1 MPKFFCPRH
10 AGSPPCSCSMGN
22 LYRYIE
28 PVVLLVLKEEQK
40 SYGYDLA
47 EKLTNFA
54 LTDAR
59 IERASL
65 YRTLRV
71 LEENG
76 HVTSTWDV
84 EGSGPA
90 RRVYALTKKGHR
102 HLQEWAQLL
111 GRMGQAMIAFSERA
125 HAGGKDGATGSKQ

>member
-1 MPKFFCPRH
+1 MSKFVCSRH
-10 AGSPPCSCSMGN
+10 AGSHPCTCAMGN

-28 PVVLLVLKEEQK
+28 PVVLLILKEERQ

-47 EKLTNFA
+47 ERLTEFA

-65 YRTLRV
+65 YRTLRA

-76 HVTSTWDV
+76 HVTSAWDV
-84 EGSGPA
+84 DGAGPA
-90 RRVYALTKKGHR
+90 RRVYSLTNKGHA
-102 HLQEWAQLL
+102 HLQEWTQILH
-111 GRMGQAMIAFSERA
+111 RMGTAMIAFSQRA
-125 HAGGKDGATGSKQ
+125 DDRGKRRRRGITA

>member
-1 MPKFFCPRH
+1 MYLLH
-10 AGSPPCSCSMGN
+10 GN

-28 PVVLLVLKEEQK
+28 PVVLLVLKEQK
-40 SYGYDLA
+40 KSHGYDLA
-47 EKLTNFA
+47 EKLTNVA

-59 IERASL
+59 IERAAL

-90 RRVYALTKKGHR
+90 RRVYAMTKKGRR

-111 GRMGQAMIAFSERA
+111 RRTGQAMVAFSERVEEG
-125 HAGGKDGATGSKQ
+125 AGNESSASQQ

>member
-1 MPKFFCPRH
+1 MPKLFCPRH
-10 AGSPPCSCSMGN
+10 AGSSPCSFSMGN

-28 PVVLLVLKEEQK
+28 PVVLLMLKEEQK

-84 EGSGPA
+84 KGSGPA
-90 RRVYALTKKGHR
+90 RRVYALTKKGR
-102 HLQEWAQLL
+102 LHLQKWAQLL
-111 GRMGQAMIAFSERA
+111 RRMGQAMVAFSERVEEGVG
-125 HAGGKDGATGSKQ
+125 HGSSTPRQ

>member
-10 AGSPPCSCSMGN
+10 AGSAPCTCSMGN

-28 PVVLLVLKEEQK
+28 PLVLLALQEQKK

-47 EKLTNFA
+47 EKIADFA

-76 HVTSTWDV
+76 HVTSEWDV
-84 EGSGPA
+84 EGAGPA
-90 RRVYALTKKGHR
+90 RRVYALTEKGR
-102 HLQEWAQLL
+102 LHLQEWAELL
-111 GRMGQAMIAFSERA
+111 GRMGQAMIAFSERTR
-125 HAGGKDGATGSKQ
+125 KGADHGSTP

>member
-10 AGSPPCSCSMGN
+10 AGSPPCTCSMGN

-28 PVVLLVLKEEQK
+28 PVVLLVLQEEEK

-47 EKLTNFA
+47 ERLTGFA
-54 LTDAR
+54 LTDAH

-84 EGSGPA
+84 EGAGPA
-90 RRVYALTKKGHR
+90 RRVYALTEKGR
-102 HLQEWAQLL
+102 LHLQEWAELL
-111 GRMGQAMIAFSERA
+111 GRVGSAMIAFSQRA
-125 HAGGKDGATGSKQ
+125 KQGAD

>member
-90 RRVYALTKKGHR
+90 RRVYALTKKGRR

-125 HAGGKDGATGSKQ
+125 RAGGKDGATGSKQ

>member
-1 MPKFFCPRH
+1 MPKFFCHRH
-10 AGSPPCSCSMGN
+10 AGSLPCSCSMGN

-28 PVVLLVLKEEQK
+28 PVVLLVLKEHKK

-47 EKLTNFA
+47 EKLTSFA
-54 LTDAR
+54 LTDAH

-84 EGSGPA
+84 QGSGPA
-90 RRVYALTKKGHR
+90 RRVYALTRKGHR

-111 GRMGQAMIAFSERA
+111 GRMGQAMIAFSERVEEGVG
-125 HAGGKDGATGSKQ
+125 HGSSTARR

>member
-10 AGSPPCSCSMGN
+10 AGTSPCSCSMGN

-28 PVVLLVLKEEQK
+28 PVVLLVLKEQKK

-47 EKLTNFA
+47 EKLTSFA
-54 LTDAR
+54 LTDAH

-84 EGSGPA
+84 QGSGPA
-90 RRVYALTKKGHR
+90 RRVYALTKKGR
-102 HLQEWAQLL
+102 LHLREWAQLL
-111 GRMGQAMIAFSERA
+111 RRTGQAMIEFSERVQQGVGNA
-125 HAGGKDGATGSKQ
+125 SSASRE

>member
-1 MPKFFCPRH
+1 MPKLFCPRH
-10 AGSPPCSCSMGN
+10 PDSSPCSCSMGN

-28 PVVLLVLKEEQK
+28 PVVLLMLKEEKK

-47 EKLTNFA
+47 EKLTSFA
-54 LTDAR
+54 LTDAH

-90 RRVYALTKKGHR
+90 RRVYALTKKGR
-102 HLQEWAQLL
+102 LHLQEWARLL
-111 GRMGQAMIAFSERA
+111 RRMGQAMIAFSERVQEGVS
-125 HAGGKDGATGSKQ
+125 HGSSASRQ

>member
-10 AGSPPCSCSMGN
+10 GGSSACSCSMGN

-28 PVVLLVLKEEQK
+28 PVVLLVLQEEKK

-71 LEENG
+71 LEDNG
-76 HVTSTWDV
+76 HVRSTWDV

-90 RRVYALTKKGHR
+90 RRVYALTKKGR
-102 HLQEWAQLL
+102 LYLQEWAQLL
-111 GRMGQAMIAFSERA
+111 RRMGHAMIAFSERVEEGVS
-125 HAGGKDGATGSKQ
+125 HGSSTSRQ

>member
-1 MPKFFCPRH
+1 
-10 AGSPPCSCSMGN
+10 MGN

-28 PVVLLVLKEEQK
+28 PVVLLVLKEERK

-90 RRVYALTKKGHR
+90 RRVYALTKKGR
-102 HLQEWAQLL
+102 LHLKEWAQLL
-111 GRMGQAMIAFSERA
+111 RRTGQAMVAFSQRVEEGVGNASSAPR
-125 HAGGKDGATGSKQ
+125 

>member
-1 MPKFFCPRH
+1 MPKFLCPRH
-10 AGSPPCSCSMGN
+10 AGSSPCSCSMGN

-28 PVVLLVLKEEQK
+28 PVVLLVLKEEKK

-59 IERASL
+59 IERGSL

-76 HVTSTWDV
+76 HVRSTWDV

-111 GRMGQAMIAFSERA
+111 GRMGQAMVAFSDRVAEGVENA
-125 HAGGKDGATGSKQ
+125 PTAPQQ

>member
-1 MPKFFCPRH
+1 
-10 AGSPPCSCSMGN
+10 MGN

-28 PVVLLVLKEEQK
+28 PVVLLALQEEKK

-47 EKLTNFA
+47 EKLMGFA

-76 HVTSTWDV
+76 HVTSAWDV
-84 EGSGPA
+84 EGAGPA
-90 RRVYALTKKGHR
+90 RRVYALTEKGR
-102 HLQEWAQLL
+102 LHLQEWTQLL
-111 GRMGQAMIAFSERA
+111 RRLGQAMIAFSQRA
-125 HAGGKDGATGSKQ
+125 EEGVENEATAQQ

>member
-10 AGSPPCSCSMGN
+10 PGSSPCSCSMGN

-28 PVVLLVLKEEQK
+28 PVVLLMLKEEKK

-47 EKLTNFA
+47 EKLTSLA
-54 LTDAR
+54 LTDAH

-76 HVTSTWDV
+76 DVTSTWDV

-90 RRVYALTKKGHR
+90 RRVYALTRKGR
-102 HLQEWAQLL
+102 LHLQEWAQLL
-111 GRMGQAMIAFSERA
+111 RRTGQAMIAFSERVQEGVS
-125 HAGGKDGATGSKQ
+125 HGSSASRQ